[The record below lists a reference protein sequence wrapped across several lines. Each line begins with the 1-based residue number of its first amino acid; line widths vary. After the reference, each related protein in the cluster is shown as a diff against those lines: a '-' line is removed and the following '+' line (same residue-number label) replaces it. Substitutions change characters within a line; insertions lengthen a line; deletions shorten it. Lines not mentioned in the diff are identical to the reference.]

1 LGFWGICGSAL
12 VLDSDWADY
21 LEFFGI
27 ASISIPLMDARL
39 AENTLVFKSECTIHR
54 R

>member
-1 LGFWGICGSAL
+1 M

-27 ASISIPLMDARL
+27 ASSSIPLMDTSL
-39 AENTLVFKSECTIHR
+39 VEKTLVFQSE
-54 R
+54 